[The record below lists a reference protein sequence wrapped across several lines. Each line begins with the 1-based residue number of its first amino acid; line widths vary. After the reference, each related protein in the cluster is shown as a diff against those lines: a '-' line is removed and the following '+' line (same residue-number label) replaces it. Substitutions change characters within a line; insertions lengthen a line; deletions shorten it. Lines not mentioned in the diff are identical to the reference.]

1 MQRALPVGYAGGDAR
16 ARRMGAAAGWAY
28 EDGALRRQFSF
39 PGFADAM
46 AFVNRVA
53 ELAERANHH
62 PDITINYNRVGIAL
76 STHDAGGVAEKDVD
90 LARQIA
96 AAERS

>member
-1 MQRALPVGYAGGDAR
+1 MPKLSEREIEQAVGSL
-16 ARRMGAAAGWAY
+16 AGWAY

-76 STHDAGGVAEKDVD
+76 STHDAGGVTEKDVD
-90 LARQIA
+90 LARQIV